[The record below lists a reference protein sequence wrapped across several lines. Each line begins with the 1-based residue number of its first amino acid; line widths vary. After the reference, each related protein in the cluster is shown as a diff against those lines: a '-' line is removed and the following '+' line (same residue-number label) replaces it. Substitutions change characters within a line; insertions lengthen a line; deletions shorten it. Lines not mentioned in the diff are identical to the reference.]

1 MSQHERAPDEPFLG
15 PLLSPW
21 PVLGTG
27 LALVGLGW
35 MWGLFLDNS
44 APGLRVLV
52 LAVGLVAI
60 GSSLT
65 LYVPHARRD
74 LEGRLLSA
82 GLWLL
87 LAVAAYLAGRGL
99 GSHFDSLLV
108 LLQVLALAALSAAIL
123 SALPPRWRLLGGTV
137 LLLLHFG
144 TILTAVTVI
153 PPPTGPSPYISN
165 QLWSRL
171 TRPYLQVTLLNNGY
185 HFYAPEPGPA
195 ALLWFRVEFEDGR
208 SAWVRI
214 PDHKTCRNHL
224 ERRRWGA
231 LATVVGQTIQ
241 VPPERQ
247 DELLQRRLAAGRRH
261 KIPMGELPP
270 SQQYRE
276 PTPHARLLLA
286 SYARHVAR
294 FTEHPEGL
302 DKRVVGVK
310 VYRVEYFNPPVQHF
324 QAGRDPLD
332 PTLYMA
338 FYMGEYDVEG
348 KLKPASR
355 EFREGPDGRM
365 IEHRDPFLYWHI
377 PIVRVAE
384 APQVKPEVGPPRH
397 EGDPRAWLSEGKVI
411 NYVRIHAGD
420 TDEEG
425 VP

>member
-1 MSQHERAPDEPFLG
+1 MSQHERAPAEPSLG

-21 PVLGTG
+21 PVLGAG
-27 LALVGLGW
+27 IALVGLGW
-35 MWGLFLDNS
+35 VWGLFLDES

-52 LAVGLVAI
+52 LAAGLVAI
-60 GSSLT
+60 GSSLA
-65 LYVPHARRD
+65 LYLPHARRD

-82 GLWLL
+82 GLWLV
-87 LAVAAYLAGRGL
+87 LAVAAYLADRGL

-144 TILTAVTVI
+144 TIVTAVTVI
-153 PPPTGPSPYISN
+153 PPPSGASPYISN

-171 TRPYLQVTLLNNGY
+171 TRPYLQFTVLNNGY

-214 PDHKTCRNHL
+214 PDHKACRNHL

-231 LATVVGQTIQ
+231 LATIVGQSVTL
-241 VPPERQ
+241 PPERQ
-247 DELLQRRLAAGRRH
+247 EQLLQRRIDAGRRH
-261 KIPMGELPP
+261 KPPIPMGELPP
-270 SQQYRE
+270 NQQYRE

-294 FTEHPEGL
+294 FTEHPDGL

-332 PTLYMA
+332 PTLYA
-338 FYMGEYDVEG
+338 AYYMGEFDADG
-348 KLKPASR
+348 KLKSASR
-355 EFREGPDGRM
+355 EFRDGRM
-365 IEHRDPFLYWHI
+365 IEQRDPFLYWHI
-377 PIVRVAE
+377 PIVRV
-384 APQVKPEVGPPRH
+384 PDQTDVKPEVGPRRH
-397 EGDPRAWLSEGKVI
+397 EGDPGVWLSEGKVI

-420 TDEEG
+420 GDEEG